1 MSYSIF
7 RAQGITHT
15 GAFNGLCK
23 HDKDRISK
31 TNPDINPDK
40 SKDNID
46 LISCNESY
54 KKKFDDITKDMRAE
68 HEKRMKHTRSD
79 RVKSFEQYVNSSKN
93 NVGTELL
100 FTSDEE
106 FFKGMD
112 RADIQKWAESSL
124 EFVTNDIGIPK
135 SNIIHAVVH
144 LDEKTPHLHVVCVPL
159 VHEYDKRAKEER
171 WAIRQTK
178 FLGNRKNLSKLQD
191 KYNDLMKNKG
201 YDLQRGEKGTLTQHK
216 ETIEYK
222 KEQLEKAIQSLSQ
235 RERVTQ
241 ETINTMREINPKKS
255 IIGNNITISEKE
267 YDSLKT
273 LAMNGA
279 AALLKYVKLEE
290 ELNKTRYDLEDK
302 IKNLISDLKM
312 QKELKG
318 IYADELKK
326 YKINNNELK
335 QIKKILDNLGLS
347 NKIYEEMQKND
358 SIVRSINFEI
368 ER

>member
-7 RAQGITHT
+7 RAKGITNT
-15 GAFNGLCK
+15 GTFNGLCK
-23 HDKDRISK
+23 HNKDRISK

-40 SKDNID
+40 SKDNIN
-46 LISCNESY
+46 LIPCDKSY
-54 KKKFDDITKDMRAE
+54 KKSFDEITKNMRAE
-68 HEKRMKHTRSD
+68 HEERMKHTRAD

-159 VHEYDKRAKEER
+159 VHEYDKRAKEKR

-178 FLGNRKNLSKLQD
+178 FLGNRKNLSMLQD
-191 KYNDLMKNKG
+191 KYNDLMKQKG
-201 YDLQRGEKGTLTQHK
+201 YDLERGEKGTLIQHK
-216 ETIEYK
+216 EIIDYK

-241 ETINTMREINPKKS
+241 ETINTMKAISPKKS
-255 IIGNNITISEKE
+255 LIGHNITISEKE

-279 AALLKYVKLEE
+279 AALLKYAKLEE
-290 ELNKTRYDLEDK
+290 ELNKTKFDLEYK
-302 IKNLISDLKM
+302 ISNLTSDLKM

-318 IYADELKK
+318 IYADKLKK

-347 NKIYEEMQKND
+347 NKIYEEMQKNY
-358 SIVRSINFEI
+358 SIVRNVNVEI
-368 ER
+368 EK